1 MVSAVGGL
9 AAPDEGS
16 HGSVHHDGLSVQLRG
31 LNKYYGQVHAV
42 RGVDLD
48 CQPGILFGLIGPDGA
63 GKSSMMKVIAGVM
76 TFDAGQ
82 VTVLGQKIDSD
93 ATAEAI
99 KPKIGFMPQGLGQNL
114 YPDLSIE
121 ENINFIA
128 RLREVPDD
136 LLEPRK
142 DRLLKLTRLDKFRGR
157 AMKNLSGGMK
167 QKLGLVCTLIHE
179 PRLIILDEPTT
190 GVDPVS
196 RRDFWAILT
205 ELVGEQNITALVST
219 AYMDEASRFHRVAL
233 LEKGEILATGDPDHL
248 IEDIKGVAVVVQAEP
263 QMESLERLKGK
274 YDQVVALSNVVR
286 AFVPDRSM
294 DEAEADVRGLLTGLD
309 IKQIITDTPDLED
322 IFIATLIAR
331 GDVDLRGRSGLVTS
345 GEAPVS
351 AKMESDTAIEALGL
365 IRDFGDFR
373 AVDEVSF
380 QVKPGEIFGLL
391 GANGA
396 GKSTV
401 IKMLTGIL
409 PPSGGEGHVGGI
421 DMRRPGGDIKER
433 IGYMSQAFS
442 LYQDLTVLEN
452 IRLYAGIYGVS
463 RRRLEGRLDW
473 LLELAELKGQEA
485 RLAGSLPMGMRQRL
499 ALSCALVHRPPILFL
514 DEPTS
519 GVDPVGRREFWDILF
534 TLSRQEGVAML
545 VTTHYMTEAEH
556 CDHLSLMHAGRVIAA
571 GTPEKMKS
579 DVEQQFGKL
588 LEITCKEPYAAQKVL
603 RDKGFEEA
611 TLHGRRV
618 QVLVDDPQ
626 PAIEKIKEI
635 LEAAHIP
642 ITRVVQAP
650 ITMENVFVQ
659 NVLYMESQPNEGQK
673 QGGG

>member
-1 MVSAVGGL
+1 MVSAAGGL
-9 AAPDEGS
+9 AAPTEGS
-16 HGSVHHDGLSVQLRG
+16 QGSVRPDALTVKLRG
-31 LNKYYGQVHAV
+31 LHKRYGQVHAV
-42 RGVDLD
+42 RGIDLD
-48 CQPGILFGLIGPDGA
+48 CQAGILFGLIGPDGA

-76 TFDAGQ
+76 TFDSGE
-82 VTVLGQKIDSD
+82 VTVLGQRIDSD

-233 LEKGEILATGDPDHL
+233 LEKGEILATGDPDNL
-248 IEDIKGVAVVVQAEP
+248 IENVKGVAVVVQAEP
-263 QMESLERLKGK
+263 QIQALERLKTQ
-274 YDQVVALSNVVR
+274 YDQVVALSSVVR
-286 AFVPDRSM
+286 AFVPDR
-294 DEAEADVRGLLTGLD
+294 DLEEAETDVRKLLDGLD
-309 IKQIITDTPDLED
+309 VKQIITDTPDLED
-322 IFIATLIAR
+322 IFIATLIQR
-331 GDVDLRGRSGLVTS
+331 GDVDLRARSGLVTS

-351 AKMESDTAIEALGL
+351 AKMGNDSAIEAIGL

-380 QVKPGEIFGLL
+380 RVKPGEIFGLL

-409 PPSGGEGHVGGI
+409 PPSGGEGHVGGV
-421 DMRRPGGDIKER
+421 DMRRPGREIKER

-463 RRRLEGRLDW
+463 RKRLESRLDW
-473 LLELAELKGQEA
+473 LLDLAELKGQET

-571 GTPEKMKS
+571 GTPEKMKA
-579 DVEQQFGKL
+579 DVEQRFGKL
-588 LEITCKEPYAAQKVL
+588 LEVVCKAPYAAQKVL
-603 RDKGFEEA
+603 REQGFDEA

-618 QVLVDDPQ
+618 QVLVDDPA
-626 PAIEKIKEI
+626 PAMEKIKSI
-635 LEAAHIP
+635 LEAANIP
-642 ITRVVQAP
+642 VSRIVHAP

-659 NVLYMESQPNEGQK
+659 NVLYMESQQNKEQK